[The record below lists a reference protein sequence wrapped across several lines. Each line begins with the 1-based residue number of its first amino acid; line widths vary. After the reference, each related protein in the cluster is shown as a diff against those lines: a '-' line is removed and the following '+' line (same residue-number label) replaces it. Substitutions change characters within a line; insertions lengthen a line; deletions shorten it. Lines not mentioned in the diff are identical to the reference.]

1 MLKIAR
7 FLKNYKKQV
16 ILGPIF
22 KLIEAIF
29 ELIVPIIMAK
39 IIDIGIQNK
48 DISYVLKMGF
58 LLVIIGIVGLSC
70 SLVCQRYCS
79 YCISRFWYYSKK

>member
-7 FLKNYKKQV
+7 FLKDYKKQV

-58 LLVIIGIVGLSC
+58 LLVLIGIISLSFFTYL
-70 SLVCQRYCS
+70 STLCS
-79 YCISRFWYYSKK
+79 YCISRLWYNSKK